1 MEQLRAWV
9 VRAGLA
15 AVPLLAALY
24 VGATQIDGGTLW
36 PWQPNM
42 IDLGVYAR
50 VGGLV
55 LTGGDI
61 FDAQGQLPWIYPG
74 FAALLTVPFAVIPF
88 TLAAVAWLALST
100 AALAAILYRL
110 GIGGWRLSL
119 LTSAAILFVQPVRD
133 TLGFG
138 QLGIFLVAAAV
149 LDSMPGRRIFR
160 RRLLPEGWLV
170 GVATAV
176 KLTPAVVAA
185 YNFFAGRRKAGLVAF
200 GAFVAATLLGFLLLP
215 AASWEYW
222 LKLASGD
229 SGMNSGIVYATNQ
242 SVLGMWNRLTGEPSR
257 GGLVLSVLVVVLGVG
272 AAALMHKRGQ
282 VAYALCLA
290 GLTSLLASPISWS
303 HHYVWLVP
311 LGVVLWQQADL
322 PGYLRWPGLA
332 YVAWGSLAPFMYL
345 PRGDN
350 IELTYTPWQQ
360 VVDNAG
366 IVAGVLLL
374 AGSAATALGPWG
386 RERAAA
392 MAAAPSG
399 PSGPA
404 ASANPGR

>member
-1 MEQLRAWV
+1 MEQLRTWA
-9 VRAGLA
+9 VRAALA
-15 AVPLLAALY
+15 AVPLLAAFY
-24 VGATQIDGGTLW
+24 VGATQIDGGSLW

-74 FAALLTVPFAVIPF
+74 FAALLTVPFAEIPF
-88 TLAAVAWLALST
+88 TLAAALWLALST

-110 GIGGWRLSL
+110 GISGWRLSL
-119 LTSAAILFVQPVRD
+119 LTTAAILFVQPVRD

-149 LDSMPGRRIFR
+149 LDSMPGPRIFR
-160 RRLLPEGWLV
+160 RRVLPEGWLV

-200 GAFVAATLLGFLLLP
+200 GAFVAATAIGFVVLP
-215 AASWEYW
+215 TASLEYW
-222 LKLASGD
+222 VKLASGD

-242 SVLGMWNRLTGEPSR
+242 SVMGMWNRLTGEPGR
-257 GGLVLSVLVVVLGVG
+257 GGLVLSVLVVVLGVW
-272 AAALMHKRGQ
+272 AAVLMHKRGQ

-311 LGVVLWQQADL
+311 LGVVLWQQTDL
-322 PGYLRWPGLA
+322 PGSLRWPALA
-332 YVAWGSLAPFMYL
+332 YVLWGCLAPFMYL
-345 PRGDN
+345 PRGEN
-350 IELTYTPWQQ
+350 VELTYTPWQQ
-360 VVDNAG
+360 FVDNVG

-386 RERAAA
+386 RARA
-392 MAAAPSG
+392 SV
-399 PSGPA
+399 PA
-404 ASANPGR
+404 TQPHDAEEPA